1 MTLRRVLLLTGS
13 VMVLTVAMYILFV
26 VGALTMGPKVDTSKM
41 TPADSALSARLL
53 FLVCLADTLI
63 LSWIILGSKLRGW
76 RLVGVCAVVF
86 YGVKTLLSAVEA
98 WYFMPNLTPQMIPGL
113 FKMSIPI
120 ALLFPP
126 LAVWILGKARSAG
139 QADAAPRIP
148 FGQLAWKVVLLAAL
162 VYPLLFFGF
171 GYFVAWKNPAVRNF
185 YHGSDAGSFVLHMS
199 RTFSG
204 DPMLYPF
211 EVLRGLIWVALAIL
225 LMRTA
230 KGSAWQIGL
239 MVAVLFALLMN
250 DSHVLPNPLMP
261 REVSTTHFIETASSN
276 FIWGLAIVWLLHRPH
291 RSLSDL
297 FSIKAVTGPW
307 PQDPPPAGTH

>member
-1 MTLRRVLLLTGS
+1 LTA
-13 VMVLTVAMYILFV
+13 AMYVLVV

-41 TPADSALSARLL
+41 TPADSALSAQLL
-53 FLVCLADTLI
+53 LLVCLVDTLI

-76 RLVGVCAVVF
+76 RLVGVCAVVY

-120 ALLFPP
+120 TLLFPP
-126 LAVWILGKARSAG
+126 LAVWILDKARGSA
-139 QADAAPRIP
+139 QADTAPRIP
-148 FGQLAWKVVLLAAL
+148 FRQLAWKVVLLAAV

-171 GYFVAWKNPAVRNF
+171 GYFVAWKNPAVRIF
-185 YHGSDAGSFVLHMS
+185 YHGSDPGSFVLHMS
-199 RTFSG
+199 NTFSG

-211 EVLRGLIWVALAIL
+211 EVLRGLLWVALAIL

-276 FIWGLAIVWLLHRPH
+276 FIWGLAIAWLLHRPH

-297 FSIKAVTGPW
+297 FGIKALNPR
-307 PQDPPPAGTH
+307 